1 MGDPALPERLGKYE
15 VVGRL
20 AFGGM
25 AEVLLGRLT
34 GADGFSRQ
42 VVIKRVL
49 TQHLA
54 NHEFLTMFRDEARIT
69 ANLYHGNIVQVVEFG
84 EVDGQYYLV
93 LEHVDGASLGTA
105 LTELQK
111 TNERLSVAEAMHI
124 TVEVARALDYAHN
137 KLDAQGE
144 SLSIVHRDVTPSN
157 ILLSKEGVVKLA
169 DFGIAKARARLS
181 PTQGG
186 VGVLKGKLSY
196 MAPETVLVGRTDA
209 RSDLFALGAVLWEML
224 VGKSA
229 FAGDNEAMTL
239 QRVTLET
246 PHPPSSFNRGVPE
259 ELDRLVMQLLSR
271 DRDKR
276 PARGLEVAH
285 ALNRITLGPAE
296 ESEAPPVEL
305 LARTVARISGDQ
317 GLRTRETARP
327 TRVPRVL
334 VVDESRTFRALLR
347 ARLGDR
353 YRVIDASS
361 VEEARKLAKD
371 DAPDAVMCQ
380 RSLRGSSGLKFLRW
394 MREDRRLSGVPFLL
408 LTSEVTTELRS
419 ETRVAGGQGVI
430 SKSLGAAELDI
441 LDQLTQR

>member
-1 MGDPALPERLGKYE
+1 MMPQPPLPDRLGKYE

-25 AEVLLGRLT
+25 AEVLLGRLA

-49 TQHLA
+49 AQHLA
-54 NHEFLTMFRDEARIT
+54 NQEFLTMFRDEARIT
-69 ANLYHGNIVQVVEFG
+69 ANLYHGNIVQVIEFG

-93 LEHVDGASLGTA
+93 LEYVDGASLATA
-105 LTELQK
+105 LVELHK
-111 TNERLSVAEAMHI
+111 ERERLSVAEAVHI

-137 KLDAQGE
+137 KVDPKGVP
-144 SLSIVHRDVTPSN
+144 LSIVHRDVTPSN
-157 ILLSKEGVVKLA
+157 ILLSREGVVKLA

-196 MAPETVLVGRTDA
+196 MAPETVLVGRADA
-209 RSDLFALGAVLWEML
+209 RSDLFALGAVVWEML

-246 PHPPSSFNRGVPE
+246 PHPPSSFNRDVPE

-271 DRDKR
+271 DPDKR
-276 PARGLEVAH
+276 PARGLEVAQ
-285 ALNRITLGPAE
+285 ALNRIPIADG
-296 ESEAPPVEL
+296 SDPPVEM
-305 LARTVARISGDQ
+305 LARSVARITGEG

-327 TRVPRVL
+327 AKAPRVL

-347 ARLGDR
+347 TRLGDR
-353 YRVIDASS
+353 YRMVEAVSID
-361 VEEARKLAKD
+361 EAKGLVKE

-380 RSLRGSSGLKFLRW
+380 RSLRGGSGLDFCRW
-394 MREDRRLSGVPFLL
+394 MRQDRRLAKVPFLL
-408 LTSEVTTELRS
+408 LASEVSPELRA
-419 ETRVAGGQGVI
+419 ETRAAGGQGAI
-430 SKSLGAAELDI
+430 SKSLGNAELDI
-441 LDQLTQR
+441 LDQLTRR